1 MEVLHHHKI
10 FKILK
15 SPVEL
20 DISANKSIVGFHVKD
35 EGGSFEPLVVA
46 KSSQQDNEDVAL
58 VIHQPRG
65 IRKVRQI
72 IKENLNRLNY
82 LILLSSVP
90 FGVKNVRKIIKE

>member
-35 EGGSFEPLVVA
+35 EESFEPLVVA

-72 IKENLNRLNY
+72 IKENLNGLNY